1 MVSVELPEPLVTE
14 VGLRLAVAP
23 DGAPDGGLKLTV
35 PVKPFCGVTVMVLVP
50 LFPCVTVTL
59 VGDADRLKF
68 GVAAAFTVRLTVV
81 VWDRLPDTPVTV
93 MV

>member
-1 MVSVELPEPLVTE
+1 MVSVELPEPPVTE

-35 PVKPFCGVTVMVLVP
+35 PVNPFCGVTVMPLVP
-50 LFPCVTVTL
+50 LFPWVTVTL
-59 VGDADRLKF
+59 VGDADRLKS
-68 GVAAAFTVRLTVV
+68 AWPAEFTVRLTLV
-81 VWDRLPDTPVTV
+81 VWVKLPDVPVIV